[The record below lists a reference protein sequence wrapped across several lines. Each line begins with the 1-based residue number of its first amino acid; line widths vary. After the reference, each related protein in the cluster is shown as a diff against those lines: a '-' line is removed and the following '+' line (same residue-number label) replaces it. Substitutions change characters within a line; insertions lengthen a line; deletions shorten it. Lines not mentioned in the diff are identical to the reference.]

1 MIIKF
6 KRPAAIFCGI
16 ILMVFGLL
24 FLLYAVFGMNGDE
37 EIRAKKTMAQRDT
50 SVDPEKPMVALT
62 YDDGPYTPVTGRI
75 LESLKAVGG
84 RATFFVVGSRIDG
97 REEITR
103 KITEYGCEIG
113 NHTYGHVVLTK
124 TDNENALRELA
135 KNDEVIFDTV
145 GIKPSVVRPPCGCYN
160 DFIRQNEK
168 RPLVLWTIDT
178 RDWSHQNK
186 ERTVNT
192 VLSSVKDGD
201 IILMHD
207 LFVPTAEASEILIPE
222 LVNRGFQLVTVSELI
237 YYRGEING
245 TVLNNS

>member
-37 EIRAKKTMAQRDT
+37 EIRAKKTIAQHDT

-97 REEITR
+97 REEITK
-103 KITEYGCEIG
+103 KITE
-113 NHTYGHVVLTK
+113 
-124 TDNENALRELA
+124 
-135 KNDEVIFDTV
+135 
-145 GIKPSVVRPPCGCYN
+145 
-160 DFIRQNEK
+160 
-168 RPLVLWTIDT
+168 
-178 RDWSHQNK
+178 
-186 ERTVNT
+186 
-192 VLSSVKDGD
+192 
-201 IILMHD
+201 
-207 LFVPTAEASEILIPE
+207 
-222 LVNRGFQLVTVSELI
+222 
-237 YYRGEING
+237 
-245 TVLNNS
+245 

>member
-37 EIRAKKTMAQRDT
+37 EIRAKKTMAQHDT

-84 RATFFVVGSRIDG
+84 RATFFVVGSRID
-97 REEITR
+97 
-103 KITEYGCEIG
+103 GCEIG

-186 ERTVNT
+186 DRTVNT

-222 LVNRGFQLVTVSELI
+222 LVNRGFQPVTVSELI

>member
-37 EIRAKKTMAQRDT
+37 EIRAKKTIAQHDT

-97 REEITR
+97 RKENNRIRLRNRQSHLRTCRAYQNRQRKRFTR
-103 KITEYGCEIG
+103 ACK
-113 NHTYGHVVLTK
+113 K
-124 TDNENALRELA
+124 
-135 KNDEVIFDTV
+135 
-145 GIKPSVVRPPCGCYN
+145 
-160 DFIRQNEK
+160 
-168 RPLVLWTIDT
+168 
-178 RDWSHQNK
+178 
-186 ERTVNT
+186 
-192 VLSSVKDGD
+192 
-201 IILMHD
+201 
-207 LFVPTAEASEILIPE
+207 
-222 LVNRGFQLVTVSELI
+222 
-237 YYRGEING
+237 
-245 TVLNNS
+245 

>member
-37 EIRAKKTMAQRDT
+37 EIRAKKTIAQHDT

-97 REEITR
+97 REENNKENNRIRLRNRQSHLRTCRAYQNRQR
-103 KITEYGCEIG
+103 K
-113 NHTYGHVVLTK
+113 
-124 TDNENALRELA
+124 R
-135 KNDEVIFDTV
+135 F
-145 GIKPSVVRPPCGCYN
+145 
-160 DFIRQNEK
+160 
-168 RPLVLWTIDT
+168 T
-178 RDWSHQNK
+178 RDCK
-186 ERTVNT
+186 
-192 VLSSVKDGD
+192 K
-201 IILMHD
+201 
-207 LFVPTAEASEILIPE
+207 
-222 LVNRGFQLVTVSELI
+222 
-237 YYRGEING
+237 
-245 TVLNNS
+245 